1 MKSHEHHHSLLLKRS
16 IISKSSRFKRVS
28 ELGRAIATEA
38 FLALLLSL
46 LRTTAFLHGPSAEL
60 LAVVL
65 AGYLLATLVVLGR
78 DSQRQ
83 GKMG

>member
-1 MKSHEHHHSLLLKRS
+1 MTPFLALRFRT
-16 IISKSSRFKRVS
+16 SRDTRHA
-28 ELGRAIATEA
+28 LPEA

-46 LRTTAFLHGPSAEL
+46 LRTMAFLHGPSAEL

-78 DSQRQ
+78 GHLRKI
-83 GKMG
+83 G